1 MKNLLSLIGVC
12 CLLLSAPSQ
21 ADGQDR
27 IRARLGLSTVSG
39 LVALEYQKNNF
50 ALNLGF
56 LPAVSTAEYDDDKPR
71 IAIGTRYLMAPE
83 ANGLFGGLSF
93 MMNSEAVGE
102 SHDEDHHDAVIH
114 HYNALFLTAG
124 YRFTFG
130 DRFDLTLGAGYGANL
145 GLSDEAKTVADS
157 GIPSFDITLGFAI
170 K

>member
-56 LPAVSTAEYDDDKPR
+56 LPAVSTAPFDDDKPR

-93 MMNSEAVGE
+93 IMNSEAVGE
-102 SHDEDHHDAVIH
+102 SDGLIH

-124 YRFTFG
+124 YRLTFG
-130 DRFDLTLGAGYGANL
+130 GRFDLTLGGGYGANI
-145 GLSDEAKTVADS
+145 GLSDDAKTVADS

>member
-1 MKNLLSLIGVC
+1 MKNLLSFMGVC
-12 CLLLSAPSQ
+12 CVLLSTPSK

-56 LPAVSTAEYDDDKPR
+56 LPAVDTGPFHDDKLR
-71 IAIGTRYLMAPE
+71 IAIGTRYFMAPE
-83 ANGLFGGLSF
+83 VNANGLLGGLSF
-93 MMNSEAVGE
+93 MTNSEAVWE
-102 SHDEDHHDAVIH
+102 SDGMIH

-124 YRFTFG
+124 YRLSFG
-130 DRFDLTLGAGYGANL
+130 DRFDLTLGGGYGANL
-145 GLSDEAKTVADS
+145 GLSDDAKTVVNP